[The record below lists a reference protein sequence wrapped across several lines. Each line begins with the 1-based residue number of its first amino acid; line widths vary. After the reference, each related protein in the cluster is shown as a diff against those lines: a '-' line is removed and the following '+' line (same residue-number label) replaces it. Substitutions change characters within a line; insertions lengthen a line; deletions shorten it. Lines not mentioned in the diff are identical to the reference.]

1 MNDTNYKI
9 NYEGITDTLIVPYQV
24 EIDGEM
30 YRVTEVNLTVTGK
43 NWCLLEMLVCQILR
57 I

>member
-30 YRVTEVNLTVTGK
+30 YKVTEVNLTVTGK
-43 NWCLLEMLVCQILR
+43 GYNEIGTVGFQILR